1 MEISELDKSI
11 IMYDEKII
19 DIPNVSNLLKK
30 LKERDLN
37 TILDVYNEEV
47 NEIHGEIIILYNSDE
62 DNKIELLGS
71 FLNECIKCLKEG
83 IESKN
88 INFILI
94 FFRLFQFL
102 PFNVSDLL
110 NFNKLTEDEYKC
122 IEIEIFKFLQKFNFE
137 IHTHKNI
144 DFDEIINNGFHNE
157 SISSV
162 KQIIHII
169 NKH

>member
-62 DNKIELLGS
+62 DNKIELLV
-71 FLNECIKCLKEG
+71 IW
-83 IESKN
+83 
-88 INFILI
+88 
-94 FFRLFQFL
+94 
-102 PFNVSDLL
+102 LL
-110 NFNKLTEDEYKC
+110 ML
-122 IEIEIFKFLQKFNFE
+122 EI
-137 IHTHKNI
+137 
-144 DFDEIINNGFHNE
+144 D
-157 SISSV
+157 
-162 KQIIHII
+162 
-169 NKH
+169 